1 MRASGWRHSGG
12 EILGFF
18 GKLFLAAATV
28 ATGGLALALIGE
40 SGRSTFGSDDG
51 SDDDDG

>member
-1 MRASGWRHSGG
+1 MI
-12 EILGFF
+12 ILGFF

-28 ATGGLALALIGE
+28 ATGGLALALI
-40 SGRSTFGSDDG
+40 SDAQCSAYACDGG